1 MNYPYPCR
9 ISTYFVLLIVS
20 FRLMSPSPT
29 LSQPSLQEIADQME
43 ATLKAIGDHAVL
55 YTVQRDGP
63 DGYVKLVLSG
73 RESPYRGRCFREE
86 IYQYKGVPDSFRE
99 MAIFDGTISRSFNP
113 ASNQGSI
120 QGFIQ
125 GDNFLDI
132 LTVLPPLLLSPDS
145 PENYYRRIVGADISD
160 ILRGK
165 VHFIQPEST
174 VRYLDDR
181 YIVVNLNINS
191 PNSEV
196 RYQVTFDKDHGMLPV
211 KIFRQSRP
219 DGYSPWKDVLQHSI
233 LEWMPLENGVHYP
246 KTGVQ
251 TIYHEEIQPTR
262 LEVLSLVQDVDIQ
275 SLADSFVFP
284 AGCEITDHRTGSRTK
299 IERTSSDTGIDI
311 EPQQISFF
319 PKALGIT
326 LDDAMAM
333 FNDILKE

>member
-1 MNYPYPCR
+1 MNYSYSCR
-9 ISTYFVLLIVS
+9 RLTHFVLLIAACGL
-20 FRLMSPSPT
+20 LMTSPA
-29 LSQPSLQEIADQME
+29 LSQPALQEIADQME

-145 PENYYRRIVGADISD
+145 PENYYRRIMGAEIPN
-160 ILRGK
+160 ILRGEVEYIK
-165 VHFIQPEST
+165 PDPLIQS
-174 VRYLDDR
+174 LDGN
-181 YIVVNLNINS
+181 YNIVNLIAKTAKG
-191 PNSEV
+191 EI
-196 RYQVTFDKDHGMLPV
+196 RYQVTFDQNHGMLPV
-211 KIFRQSRP
+211 KIFRQTRP
-219 DGYSPWKDVLQHSI
+219 DGNSPWKDVLQHSI
-233 LEWMPLENGVHYP
+233 LEWMTLEDGVHFP

-251 TIYHEEIQPTR
+251 TVYDMDFQPTKF
-262 LEVLSLVQDVDIQ
+262 EVISLVRNVDIQ
-275 SLADSFVFP
+275 SLADSFAFP

-311 EPQQISFF
+311 ETQQISLF

>member
-1 MNYPYPCR
+1 MNYSYSCR
-9 ISTYFVLLIVS
+9 RLTHFVLLIAACGL
-20 FRLMSPSPT
+20 LMTSPA
-29 LSQPSLQEIADQME
+29 LSQPALQEIADQMD
-43 ATLKAIGDHAVL
+43 ATLKAVGDHATL
-55 YTVQRDGP
+55 FTIQRDGNP
-63 DGYVKLVLSG
+63 NNFPGISLLVLSG
-73 RESPYRGRCFREE
+73 YESRPNGRCFREE
-86 IYQYKGVPDSFRE
+86 IYEYGFTATQAPSRQLAV
-99 MAIFDGTISRSFNP
+99 FDGIMSR
-113 ASNQGSI
+113 
-120 QGFIQ
+120 GFQPINNT
-125 GDNFLDI
+125 GNIETGRNVIF
-132 LTVLPPLLLSPDS
+132 LSPES
-145 PENYYRRIVGADISD
+145 PENYYRRIMGAEIPN
-160 ILRGK
+160 ILRGEVEYIK
-165 VHFIQPEST
+165 PDPLIQS
-174 VRYLDDR
+174 LDGN
-181 YIVVNLNINS
+181 YNIVNLIAKTAKG
-191 PNSEV
+191 EI
-196 RYQVTFDKDHGMLPV
+196 RYQVTFDQNHGMLPV
-211 KIFRQSRP
+211 KIFRQTRA
-219 DGYSPWKDVLQHSI
+219 DENSPWKDVLQHSI

>member
-1 MNYPYPCR
+1 MYNANR
-9 ISTYFVLLIVS
+9 ITLFVYLVLLITVVG
-20 FRLMSPSPT
+20 LMSPSSA
-29 LSQPSLQEIADQME
+29 LSQPALLEIADQME
-43 ATLKAIGDHAVL
+43 ATLKAIGDHAVI
-55 YTVQRDGP
+55 YTVQRDAP
-63 DGYVKLVLSG
+63 NGYVKLVLSG

-86 IYQYKGVPDSFRE
+86 IYQFEGVPGSFRE

-145 PENYYRRIVGADISD
+145 PENSYRRIVGADISD

-181 YIVVNLNINS
+181 YVVVNLNINS

-219 DGYSPWKDVLQHSI
+219 DENSPWKDVQQHSI
-233 LEWMPLENGVHYP
+233 LEWMTLENGVHYP

-262 LEVLSLVQDVDIQ
+262 LEVLSLVRNVDIK
-275 SLADSFVFP
+275 AITDSFIFP
-284 AGCEITDHRTGSRTK
+284 PDCQIYDPETNSWIT
-299 IERTSSDTGIDI
+299 IEASTQENQADI
-311 EPQQISFF
+311 IPQQITLF
-319 PKALGIT
+319 PQAVEIT
-326 LDDAMAM
+326 LDAAMAM
-333 FNDILKE
+333 FNDLLKE